1 MSNPW
6 SQAYEDLRKPY
17 LEGKMAKKDY
27 DGDGK
32 VESGKDEWMGSRDK
46 AIKKDMGKKVA
57 KEHHQKDADGK
68 VIEHEDTT
76 PSSVEEE
83 QITELSKKTLGGYVK
98 KASKETRGNMVAT
111 QHGSGIPKKAR
122 DIKLKQVNKR
132 LKGMEKA
139 GAKMAKEENVDE
151 MITLTKGD
159 YASRN
164 VAGSAY
170 SNAAKKKFDSKIY
183 KAGGGL
189 GSNFL
194 PLANSHEPEG
204 PAIEEAKVDAGKSP
218 ETKEKERNIR
228 KFGVGHNVSGHGKL
242 RRSLHRM
249 NRGDKKIKGDKSAWT
264 EMESMQYE
272 PEGDVI
278 DEKMEKDVKSMR
290 YGDGEK
296 EQAARLKKL
305 AKKRGMPMSKMKDH
319 PQFKKEEKEP
329 PRMQKGAMAYDGP
342 NKARSLAADR
352 VLAKTKAK
360 RDKTV
365 KKESFSDWRSE
376 FVWEDGDSVKKI

>member
-17 LEGKMAKKDY
+17 YEGKMAKKDY

-32 VESGKDEWMGSRDK
+32 IETGTQEYMGSRDK
-46 AIKKDMGKKVA
+46 AIKKAMGKKVA

-68 VIEHEDTT
+68 VIEHDTEDTT

-83 QITELSKKTLGGYVK
+83 QINELSNKTLGGYIK
-98 KASKETRGNMVAT
+98 KASKETRGNMMAT
-111 QHGSGIPKKAR
+111 QHGSGISKKGK

-139 GAKMAKEENVDE
+139 GSKMAKEEIV
-151 MITLTKGD
+151 LTRGD

-164 VAGSAY
+164 VPTSAY
-170 SNAAKKKFDSKIY
+170 AIAKSKNFDENIY
-183 KAGGGL
+183 KAGAGL
-189 GSNFL
+189 DSDFL
-194 PLANSHEPEG
+194 P
-204 PAIEEAKVDAGKSP
+204 IE
-218 ETKEKERNIR
+218 
-228 KFGVGHNVSGHGKL
+228 
-242 RRSLHRM
+242 
-249 NRGDKKIKGDKSAWT
+249 
-264 EMESMQYE
+264 
-272 PEGDVI
+272 
-278 DEKMEKDVKSMR
+278 EKMEKDVKSMR
-290 YGDGEK
+290 HGDGEK

-360 RDKTV
+360 REKMI

-376 FVWEDGDSVKKI
+376 FVWEDGDSVKKT

>member
-17 LEGKMAKKDY
+17 YEGKMAKKDY

-32 VESGKDEWMGSRDK
+32 IESGTDEYMGSRDK
-46 AIKKDMGKKVA
+46 AIKKAMGKKIA
-57 KEHHQKDADGK
+57 KEHHQKDKDGNT
-68 VIEHEDTT
+68 IPHEDTT

-83 QITELSKKTLGGYVK
+83 KINELSNKTLGGYIK

-111 QHGSGIPKKAR
+111 QHGSGISKKGK

-139 GAKMAKEENVDE
+139 GAKMAKEEIV
-151 MITLTKGD
+151 LTKGD

-164 VAGSAY
+164 VPTSAY
-170 SNAAKKKFDSKIY
+170 AIAQSKNFDENIY
-183 KAGGGL
+183 KAGAGL
-189 GSNFL
+189 DSDFL
-194 PLANSHEPEG
+194 P
-204 PAIEEAKVDAGKSP
+204 IE
-218 ETKEKERNIR
+218 
-228 KFGVGHNVSGHGKL
+228 
-242 RRSLHRM
+242 
-249 NRGDKKIKGDKSAWT
+249 
-264 EMESMQYE
+264 
-272 PEGDVI
+272 
-278 DEKMEKDVKSMR
+278 EKMEKDVKSMR

-360 RDKTV
+360 REKMV

-376 FVWEDGDSVKKI
+376 FVWEDGDSVKKT

>member
-6 SQAYEDLRKPY
+6 SQAYEELRKPY
-17 LEGKMAKKDY
+17 HEGKMAKKDY

-32 VESGKDEWMGSRDK
+32 IESGTDEYMGSRDK
-46 AIKKDMGKKVA
+46 AIKKAMGKKIA
-57 KEHHQKDADGK
+57 KEHHQKDKDGNT
-68 VIEHEDTT
+68 IPHEDTT

-83 QITELSKKTLGGYVK
+83 NINELSNKTLGGYIK

-111 QHGSGIPKKAR
+111 QHGSGISKKGK

-139 GAKMAKEENVDE
+139 GAKMAKEEIV
-151 MITLTKGD
+151 LTKGD

-164 VAGSAY
+164 VPTSAY
-170 SNAAKKKFDSKIY
+170 AIAQSKNFDENIY
-183 KAGGGL
+183 KAGAGL
-189 GSNFL
+189 DSNFL
-194 PLANSHEPEG
+194 P
-204 PAIEEAKVDAGKSP
+204 
-218 ETKEKERNIR
+218 
-228 KFGVGHNVSGHGKL
+228 
-242 RRSLHRM
+242 
-249 NRGDKKIKGDKSAWT
+249 
-264 EMESMQYE
+264 
-272 PEGDVI
+272 I
-278 DEKMEKDVKSMR
+278 DEKMHEVKSMR

-360 RDKTV
+360 REKMI

-376 FVWEDGDSVKKI
+376 FVWEDGDSVKKT